1 MNATTQAEATVAP
14 ARLAKPARLKRLFRR
29 ETKAALGLGVLSGFL
44 YYMLYLFAGDI
55 RHLAELTNQ
64 GHKAY
69 FLVPIAIAFV
79 FSVVHGLFTDRFW
92 EAIGLKAKRQ
102 EK

>member
-1 MNATTQAEATVAP
+1 MNETTHAEAKVAP

-29 ETKAALGLGVLSGFL
+29 ETKVALGLGLLSGFL

-55 RHLAELTNQ
+55 RHLAEMTNQ
-64 GHKAY
+64 GQRSY
-69 FLVPIAIAFV
+69 FLVPIVIAFI

-92 EAIGLKAKRQ
+92 EAMGLKAKRQ